1 VDLCDRPCGREGVT
15 VMDGGFV
22 HSLGAAVFGVTAVL
36 CCGWAAAS
44 VCRAHAARRR
54 REWLLGIERPRHR
67 RRLKLRSTERA
78 KVRQWAIA
86 ASAGFA
92 AVVFIGGISGCC
104 AGSAAAFGVWRWQL
118 RSQRQRTPGTDDAA
132 ILVASQLPLV
142 AELLAACL
150 AAGAAPG
157 AAADAVGRTLEGPLA
172 QALLRASAELRLG
185 GDPAQCWSRV
195 RALPCADVLG
205 RWMER
210 AGTTGVPPVAEV
222 SRLAAAYRA
231 ERARSAGSRARRAAV
246 LATAP
251 LGLCFLPAFLAVG
264 VVPVVIGLAEAM
276 THAQQF

>member
-1 VDLCDRPCGREGVT
+1 
-15 VMDGGFV
+15 MDGGLV
-22 HSLGAAVFGVTAVL
+22 HGLGVAVFGIPAVL

-44 VCRAHAARRR
+44 ACRAHAARRR
-54 REWLLGIERPRHR
+54 REWLLGVERPRRRHR
-67 RRLKLRSTERA
+67 PKLCGAKCA
-78 KVRQWAIA
+78 KVRQWTTA
-86 ASAGFA
+86 ALAGY
-92 AVVFIGGISGCC
+92 AVVLFVGGIPGCC
-104 AGSAAAFGVWRWQL
+104 AGFAVAFGVWKWQL
-118 RSQRQRTPGTDDAA
+118 RLHRQKTSGTDDEAG
-132 ILVASQLPLV
+132 LVADQLPLV

-172 QALLRASAELRLG
+172 KALLRVSAELRLG

-195 RALPCADVLG
+195 RALPRADVLG

-210 AGTTGVPPVAEV
+210 ADTTGVPPVAEV

-231 ERARSAGSRARRAAV
+231 ERSRSAGSRARRAAV